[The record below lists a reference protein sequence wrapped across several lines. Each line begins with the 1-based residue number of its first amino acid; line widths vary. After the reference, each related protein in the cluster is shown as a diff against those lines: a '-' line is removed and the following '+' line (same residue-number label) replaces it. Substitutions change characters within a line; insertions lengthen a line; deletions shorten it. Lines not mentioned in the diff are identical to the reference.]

1 MLPLFPLHTLLPKIN
16 REGVVVALEAPEEAV
31 EIKELA
37 AVLLLECNGRGN
49 KEDRAMTMAASMV
62 STMLMMMQP
71 AMVLK
76 MLLTTCMCPTM
87 IISTAMFLCGRKL
100 MFVLCLM
107 LTCEVARARYRR
119 SPPLPK
125 VPQHRATFLKAAT
138 LLLTFSSC

>member
-1 MLPLFPLHTLLPKIN
+1 MLPVLTLHPLLPN
-16 REGVVVALEAPEEAV
+16 NHRQGVVVALEAV
-31 EIKELA
+31 EIEEL
-37 AVLLLECNGRGN
+37 AVLLAVVLLERNGSGN
-49 KEDRAMTMAASMV
+49 KEDRMAATMAASMV
-62 STMLMMMQP
+62 STMMMRQP
-71 AMVLK
+71 AMMLK

-138 LLLTFSSC
+138 LLLTF

>member
-1 MLPLFPLHTLLPKIN
+1 MLPVLTLHPLLPTN
-16 REGVVVALEAPEEAV
+16 PRQGVVVALEAV
-31 EIKELA
+31 EIEEL
-37 AVLLLECNGRGN
+37 AVLLAVVLLERNGSGN
-49 KEDRAMTMAASMV
+49 KEDRMAATMAASMV
-62 STMLMMMQP
+62 STMMMRQP
-71 AMVLK
+71 AMMLK

-138 LLLTFSSC
+138 LLLTF